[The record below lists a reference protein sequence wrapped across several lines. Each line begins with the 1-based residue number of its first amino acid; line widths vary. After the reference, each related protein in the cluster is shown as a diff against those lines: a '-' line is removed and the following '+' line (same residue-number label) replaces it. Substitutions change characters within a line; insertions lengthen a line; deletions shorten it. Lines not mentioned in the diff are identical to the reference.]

1 MPQALIVMR
10 WDARVGTE
18 TLAAYPADAE
28 LQDKTLMQIV
38 SQHEYTG
45 SAGFSTLM
53 AGAIN
58 IASYYTGSDRA
69 IYLILVLGT
78 DEEPDTFEEGM
89 LEAANQV
96 VLNAETNLEK
106 MLPAIFQRL
115 SLFPK
120 LTDEQRLG
128 SIYNS
133 NLKRMIINRLRE
145 DAIVSKSELSIW
157 IKDQYKEAFL
167 NVDNIVNDLIKR
179 GICKITSIKGHAVDL
194 LVLVHDLMI
203 LRIPPEYLI
212 KDPVDRH
219 LPDSLKSAYLTEVKN
234 FFKTYKPND
243 EDNIKIV
250 EEVLLDGAVYEVLDR
265 KSVV

>member
-106 MLPAIFQRL
+106 MLPEIGRA
-115 SLFPK
+115 SC
-120 LTDEQRLG
+120 
-128 SIYNS
+128 
-133 NLKRMIINRLRE
+133 RE
-145 DAIVSKSELSIW
+145 RV
-157 IKDQYKEAFL
+157 
-167 NVDNIVNDLIKR
+167 
-179 GICKITSIKGHAVDL
+179 
-194 LVLVHDLMI
+194 
-203 LRIPPEYLI
+203 
-212 KDPVDRH
+212 
-219 LPDSLKSAYLTEVKN
+219 
-234 FFKTYKPND
+234 
-243 EDNIKIV
+243 
-250 EEVLLDGAVYEVLDR
+250 
-265 KSVV
+265 